1 MGAKV
6 TWDGVKKQ
14 VTIVQGSKTIILTI
28 NSSKVLVNGKSATI
42 DVPAKI
48 INDRTMVPVRLCQ
61 SSWGTTY
68 NG

>member
-48 INDRTMVPVRLCQ
+48 INDRTMVPVRFVSEQL
-61 SSWGTTY
+61 GY
-68 NG
+68 NV